1 MAMAHSFFV
10 YTSLLR
16 KEGIKMS
23 ILEAIFFGLIQGLSE
38 FLPVSSSGHLML
50 FHEIFG
56 IQAQDNM
63 TFIIVLNMGSLVP
76 LLYTFRK
83 DVWALIKNPFQK
95 LTAFL
100 IIGTIP
106 LIVVTLLFEGF
117 IESTF
122 ASIELLPFGFI
133 LTGVALLLSD
143 RIKKND
149 KPIEEL
155 KTKNVILVGLAQA
168 VAVIPGIS
176 RSGSTITASMAT
188 GLNREAAAKFSFLM
202 SIPAAFG
209 AIAFRGMRI
218 AGDPALLQGLNVP
231 VLIAG
236 FITAAITGYIAI
248 NIMLSII
255 KKAKLKYFAIYYI
268 VAVVALIFFI
278 LWRN

>member
-1 MAMAHSFFV
+1 
-10 YTSLLR
+10 
-16 KEGIKMS
+16 MS

-56 IQAQDNM
+56 IEAQDNM
-63 TFIIVLNMGSLVP
+63 TFIIVLNMGSLIP
-76 LLYTFRK
+76 LLWTFRK

-100 IIGTIP
+100 ILGTIP
-106 LIVVTLLFEGF
+106 LIIVTLLFEDF

-122 ASIELLPFGFI
+122 FSIELLPFGFI

-149 KPIEEL
+149 KPIEKL
-155 KTKNVILVGLAQA
+155 KTKNVILIGLAQA

-176 RSGSTITASMAT
+176 RSGSTITTSMAM

-202 SIPAAFG
+202 SIPAAVG
-209 AIAFRGMRI
+209 AIVFRGIRI
-218 AGDPALLQGLNVP
+218 VGNPELLQGLNVP

-236 FITAAITGYIAI
+236 FITAAVAGYIAI

-268 VAVVALIFFI
+268 FAVVALIFFI
-278 LWRN
+278 LWGGNGYY